1 MGAFLICRGSV
12 FETLR
17 HLGAPIY
24 SVSCIVQLVASGSIT
39 LVGHIRQEG
48 WMPRGIY
55 NRSKAKKGALAI
67 VPDVSADINVL
78 VPPDAFNTL
87 AWWKKLNDEEQ
98 AAVQHEGQLLAQAL
112 LDYGKSRLAVG
123 EHLSKL
129 QGLLEPHNLFG
140 RFLKNFHF
148 SKRTAYRYISGYN
161 NAKARLP
168 ETVLKAAMA
177 RGVNIV
183 GDTDVKPLGIYTEAV
198 AKLPPPTQ
206 ANEVQANTWLDQIE
220 QVRKETRAAAA
231 GGGMFT
237 VPVPQ
242 DPQTLLKE
250 CYRFVS
256 LRYKRLPNS
265 SKIRANWV
273 RSLVGMILADL
284 GVSGEQTF
292 VPHKAPEDFVAQ
304 RGRPQIASA

>member
-1 MGAFLICRGSV
+1 
-12 FETLR
+12 
-17 HLGAPIY
+17 
-24 SVSCIVQLVASGSIT
+24 
-39 LVGHIRQEG
+39 
-48 WMPRGIY
+48 MPRGIY
-55 NRSKAKKGALAI
+55 SRKAAKKQEGALT
-67 VPDVSADINVL
+67 VVGVSEDIQVL
-78 VPPDAFNTL
+78 VPPDAFDTL
-87 AWWKKLNDEEQ
+87 SWWKKLNNDEQ
-98 AAVQHEGQLLAQAL
+98 SAVMHEGRLLAQAL
-112 LDYGKSRLAVG
+112 LDFGKSRLAVG

-148 SKRTAYRYISGYN
+148 SKRTAYRYIAGYN

-183 GDTDVKPLGIYTEAV
+183 GDTEVKPLGVYTEAV
-198 AKLPPPTQ
+198 AKLPPPSQ
-206 ANEVQANTWLDQIE
+206 ATEVQANTWLDQIE
-220 QVRKETRAAAA
+220 QVRKETRAQAS

-250 CYRFVS
+250 SYRFVS

-265 SKIRANWV
+265 SKVRASWV

-292 VPHKAPEDFVAQ
+292 TPHKAPEDFVAQ
-304 RGRPQIASA
+304 RGRPQVASA

>member
-1 MGAFLICRGSV
+1 
-12 FETLR
+12 
-17 HLGAPIY
+17 
-24 SVSCIVQLVASGSIT
+24 
-39 LVGHIRQEG
+39 
-48 WMPRGIY
+48 MPRGVY
-55 NRSKAKKGALAI
+55 KRAAQKGALAV
-67 VPDVSADINVL
+67 VPNVSADISVL

-87 AWWKKLNDEEQ
+87 SWWKKLNDDEQ
-98 AAVQHEGQLLAQAL
+98 SAVMQEGRLLAQAL
-112 LDYGKSRLAVG
+112 LDFGKSKLAVG
-123 EHLSKL
+123 EHLAKL

-148 SKRTAYRYISGYN
+148 SKRTAYRYIAGYN

-177 RGVNIV
+177 RGVNLV
-183 GDTDVKPLGIYTEAV
+183 GDTEMKPLGVYTDAV

-206 ANEVQANTWLDQIE
+206 ATEEQANTWLNQIE

-256 LRYKRLPNS
+256 LRYKRLPNN
-265 SKIRANWV
+265 SKTRANWV

-292 VPHKAPEDFVAQ
+292 APHAAPEDFRAQ
-304 RGRPQIASA
+304 RGRPQVASA